1 MLKAFSG
8 LDFAAEEV
16 RGVMAMAAGVL
27 SLGNLDFSGDG
38 KEGSAVAG
46 PAVADV
52 ARLWG
57 VSEEALRRAVTV
69 RTIEVRSSATETPLT
84 TYCSLLTTYCSLL
97 TAYYL
102 LLTTYCSLLTAHCL
116 LLTTYCSLLTAHYLL
131 LTAYCSL
138 LTAYC

>member
-8 LDFAAEEV
+8 LDFAPEEV

-38 KEGSAVAG
+38 KEGSMVAG

-69 RTIEVRSSATETPLT
+69 RTIEVRSSAAETPLT
-84 TYCSLLTTYCSLL
+84 TY
-97 TAYYL
+97 YL
-102 LLTTYCSLLTAHCL
+102 
-116 LLTTYCSLLTAHYLL
+116 LLTAHYLL
-131 LTAYCSL
+131 LTAHYSL
-138 LTAYC
+138 LTADYLLYLL

>member
-1 MLKAFSG
+1 M
-8 LDFAAEEV
+8 
-16 RGVMAMAAGVL
+16 MAMAAGVL

-69 RTIEVRSSATETPLT
+69 RTIEVRSSAAETPLT
-84 TYCSLLTTYCSLL
+84 TYCSPLYCSLLTTYCSLL
-97 TAYYL
+97 TAY
-102 LLTTYCSLLTAHCL
+102 CSLLTAD
-116 LLTTYCSLLTAHYLL
+116 YLL
-131 LTAYCSL
+131 YL
-138 LTAYC
+138 L